1 MRSIFMMAKTRLPP
15 SPPPPPLGANVSR
28 GAVEVTA
35 WVTRSQ
41 SNNKSFKPETLF
53 STCLCVR
60 ASLFFSNSCS
70 FSLSLFYIPYPPP
83 LSLAVS
89 LVFFFCILY
98 SLSNIRTLPAI
109 LDLQCRRLLLFRRL
123 SSVYSWS
130 FPLPAARAFPCWL
143 GEVAPAV
150 SHRRISSVAFS
161 LFSCSFSR

>member
-1 MRSIFMMAKTRLPP
+1 MSREAPLRSRHGSLGRSRTTKVSNRKLF
-15 SPPPPPLGANVSR
+15 SPPAFVCAPP
-28 GAVEVTA
+28 
-35 WVTRSQ
+35 
-41 SNNKSFKPETLF
+41 F
-53 STCLCVR
+53 
-60 ASLFFSNSCS
+60 FFSNSCS
-70 FSLSLFYIPYPPP
+70 FSLSLFYIPYLPPFPP
-83 LSLAVS
+83 LSLWCS
-89 LVFFFCILY
+89 FFCILY

-109 LDLQCRRLLLFRRL
+109 LDLQCCRLLLFRRL